1 MGAVPE
7 MPEARRHVARM
18 RRNRWSRARRR
29 PSLHLEL
36 RTEDHRL
43 EQFLRRKP
51 ARATRSDCG
60 GRAGAGHR
68 PDVAAGAS
76 SRGTAPDSRP
86 RSAGQGRGQPLNLL
100 MRKTEE
106 NIMSEATLPSAQDI
120 EARLR
125 RGQFHE
131 WLGLTV
137 VSVSEGEIELRATWR
152 EEWVVNPDKGYT
164 HGGILAAL
172 VDLAAD
178 WALVS
183 KTGRGV
189 PTIDLR
195 VDYHRAAFQGDLTV
209 KGKVIKFGSQ
219 VSVSEAQVFDKDGK
233 LVASGRGAYS
243 TATATASAAPTPA
256 SARP

>member
-1 MGAVPE
+1 
-7 MPEARRHVARM
+7 
-18 RRNRWSRARRR
+18 
-29 PSLHLEL
+29 
-36 RTEDHRL
+36 
-43 EQFLRRKP
+43 
-51 ARATRSDCG
+51 
-60 GRAGAGHR
+60 
-68 PDVAAGAS
+68 
-76 SRGTAPDSRP
+76 
-86 RSAGQGRGQPLNLL
+86 
-100 MRKTEE
+100 MRKAEE

-125 RGQFHE
+125 RGPFHE
-131 WLGLTV
+131 WLGLKV
-137 VSVSEGEIELRATWR
+137 VSVSDGEIELRAAWR
-152 EEWVVNPDKGYT
+152 YT

-233 LVASGRGAYS
+233 LVASGRGAYL
-243 TATATASAAPTPA
+243 TAAATPTP
-256 SARP
+256 